1 MNFARCC
8 TGAPEENAA
17 ATEKEPWE
25 LRGGYHWGF
34 WGVGLSKDVS
44 VDTRRELIF
53 DEPSWWDANVDPAED
68 LERYE
73 AVVWDRFGHFPR
85 GVGSVWENAAQRAR
99 SYASVAWTLGELA
112 ARADPA
118 RRP

>member
-1 MNFARCC
+1 MTEAACCYPDNPFCWDGCDMNFARCC

-25 LRGGYHWGF
+25 LLGGYHWGF

-68 LERYE
+68 LERY
-73 AVVWDRFGHFPR
+73 DHP
-85 GVGSVWENAAQRAR
+85 AQPTPFRHN
-99 SYASVAWTLGELA
+99 
-112 ARADPA
+112 
-118 RRP
+118 